1 MNDLRSYLYRL
12 TVQSGRKKPEYL
24 LKVDS
29 RFNLS
34 EVNSNGLELV
44 LIRNKPK
51 EKLYLVTIKRPIK
64 YSDDQYITLI
74 INRFGEPKV
83 HGSGNKKVTLEKIF
97 NIK

>member
-1 MNDLRSYLYRL
+1 MSDSRYYLYRL

-24 LKVDS
+24 LKVNS
-29 RFNLS
+29 RSDLS
-34 EVNSNGLELV
+34 VVNSKGLELA

-51 EKLYLVTIKRPIK
+51 EKLYLATIKK
-64 YSDDQYITLI
+64 SVHHDDSYITLI